1 MGTES
6 LPPALG
12 EQNCKHRVTP
22 EERKGW
28 GGRECRC
35 GIEKVVSS
43 LVPCH
48 CASGK
53 GISQLIR
60 LMLNRE
66 EMGLSS
72 LLEPGCCLMSEF
84 LPKGDQKR
92 EKMVGI
98 E

>member
-1 MGTES
+1 M
-6 LPPALG
+6 
-12 EQNCKHRVTP
+12 TP

-43 LVPCH
+43 LVPCC
-48 CASGK
+48 CALGK

-60 LMLNRE
+60 LMVNHE
-66 EMGLSS
+66 EMGLNS
-72 LLEPGCCLMSEF
+72 LLVPGRCLMSEF
-84 LPKGDQKR
+84 LPKGDKKR
-92 EKMVGI
+92 EKMVGS